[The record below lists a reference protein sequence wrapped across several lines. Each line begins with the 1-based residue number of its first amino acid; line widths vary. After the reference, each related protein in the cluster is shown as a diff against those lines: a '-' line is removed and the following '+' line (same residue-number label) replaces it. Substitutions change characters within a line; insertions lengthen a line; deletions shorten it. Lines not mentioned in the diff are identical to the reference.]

1 MTRLMIVL
9 GLLAPALAFAAQG
22 PPAPPSHHSQVAQGS
37 FELSPT
43 VSYSHENLK
52 REGYG
57 GVDNFTRLDF
67 MPSIGYCVS
76 NHYEVTGGMII
87 RHESQNGT
95 SDTSVG
101 ALAGLTYNF
110 NASGNMIPFASVGF
124 GTLFNGGFDFSEP
137 AVIAPTLAGGVR
149 VLAGDTGSVNLSL
162 GYQRESNGQ
171 MRQNRIVAGAGVS
184 VFPWRKR

>member
-1 MTRLMIVL
+1 MLALVA
-9 GLLAPALAFAAQG
+9 LLAPAAAH
-22 PPAPPSHHSQVAQGS
+22 ATRSQVAQGS

-43 VSYSHENLK
+43 ITYSHENLK

-67 MPSIGYCVS
+67 TPSIGYCVS
-76 NHYEVTGGMII
+76 NHYEVTGGMIV
-87 RHESQNGT
+87 RHEAVNGT

-101 ALAGLTYNF
+101 AVAGMTYNF
-110 NASGNMIPFASVGF
+110 NPSGNMIPFASVGF

-137 AVIAPTLAGGVR
+137 AVVAPTLAAGVR

-162 GYQRESNGQ
+162 GYQRESNGH

-184 VFPWRKR
+184 LFPWHKR

>member
-1 MTRLMIVL
+1 MKRIAGLM
-9 GLLAPALAFAAQG
+9 LLAALALPASARAAASG
-22 PPAPPSHHSQVAQGS
+22 HSQVAQGS
-37 FELSPT
+37 FEISPT
-43 VSYSHENLK
+43 ITYSHENLK

-57 GVDNFTRLDF
+57 GVENFSRLDF
-67 MPSIGYCVS
+67 TPTLGYCVS

-87 RHESQNGT
+87 RHESVNGS

-101 ALAGLTYNF
+101 AVAGLTYNF

-124 GTLFNGGFDFSEP
+124 GALFNGGFDFSEP
-137 AVIAPTLAGGVR
+137 AVLAPTLAAGVR

-162 GYQRESNGQ
+162 GYQRESNDH

-184 VFPWRKR
+184 LFPWRHR